1 MGIVLAFA
9 VGYVVGANSGQESYR
24 EVVDSLRAVGQS
36 EEFHGLVCAVRA
48 HLGASLRQ
56 LADAV
61 DAAPGNDASATKLL
75 DRVRTLVA
83 RPPMSPAS

>member
-24 EVVDSLRAVGQS
+24 EVVDSLRAVRQS
-36 EEFHGLVCAVRA
+36 EEFHGLVAAMRA

-56 LADAV
+56 LADVV
-61 DAAPGNDASATKLL
+61 DATPGDDAPAKLL
-75 DRVRTLVA
+75 DRVRTLMA